1 MLQVGDGAA
10 EGTEGRAGC
19 RLAVDVTVCSVSRGA
34 GLLMGCLWSLLPS
47 VAPGNRVCSVIS
59 AFRQRGPPEHR
70 SNDARR

>member
-1 MLQVGDGAA
+1 MLQVGDEAA
-10 EGTEGRAGC
+10 EGTQGRAGC

-34 GLLMGCLWSLLPS
+34 GLPHGLSGSLLPS
-47 VAPGNRVCSVIS
+47 VAPSSRVCNVIS